1 MWIVIK
7 VVVNTGAP
15 PIIGCVVGPFE
26 THQDAE
32 DYITGA
38 VVGALGYENWIVKA
52 LEEPKF

>member
-15 PIIGCVVGPFE
+15 PIIGVAVGPFE

-38 VVGALGYENWIVKA
+38 VVGALGYENWIVKE